1 MTSTSKKIDSD
12 HVELTVELGKEE
24 LLEYVRAAEDVFSR
38 EVTIDGFRPGKA
50 PREKIREHVGEA
62 RIRESALESA
72 VQRSLAKVIEEQKLD
87 VIEASDLLVKENTAE
102 KLLYTIKLH
111 VFPEVKLPVLS
122 GIKISRREVVVEPK
136 EIDQALE
143 TIRSSRAIMTETSE
157 LAVSGDRVEVDFEVR
172 ENGNLIEGGES
183 KNHPVVI
190 GKNNFVPGF
199 EEQLIGLKKGDQ
211 KEFSLIAPKDFANST
226 VAGKKLDFKVAVQD
240 VKKVSLP
247 EVDDEFAKTLGKF
260 ENIDQ
265 LLLSI
270 KDGLLQEKN
279 NKENQRV
286 RLEIMNTLIDKTT
299 CTASSQ
305 MIEDQLT
312 TMLQNFDQ
320 DLHRHDMELSL
331 YLAKIGK
338 TQEDIKKEWRPEA
351 ERQVKMALI
360 LHALA
365 REYDIKVTPEETNEA
380 LESLVQSTMLRE
392 GTSNVD
398 MDRMRAAIQSRLLNE
413 NVFRFLE
420 KSCLTQ

>member
-1 MTSTSKKIDSD
+1 MTSTSKKIDAD
-12 HVELTVELGKEE
+12 HIELTVELGKEE

-50 PREKIREHVGEA
+50 PREKIREHVGEV

-72 VQRSLAKVIEEQKLD
+72 VQRSLATVIEEQKLD
-87 VIEASDLLVKENTAE
+87 VIEASDLSVKENTAD

-111 VFPEVKLPVLS
+111 IFPEVKLPVLS
-122 GIKISRREVVVEPK
+122 GIKIARREVLVEPK

-143 TIRSSRAIMTETSE
+143 TIRSSRAVMTETSE
-157 LAVSGDRVEVDFEVR
+157 LAASGDRVEVDFEVR
-172 ENGNLIEGGES
+172 ENGDLIEGGES

-199 EEQLIGLKKGDQ
+199 EEQLIGLKKGEH
-211 KEFSLIAPKDFANST
+211 KEFSLIAPKDFANSA
-226 VAGKKLDFKVAVQD
+226 VAGKKLDFKVTVQD

-247 EVDDEFAKTLGKF
+247 EVNDEFAKTLGKF

-286 RLEIMNTLIDKTT
+286 RLEIMNALLDKTA

-420 KSCLTQ
+420 KTCIAQ